1 MSCIPNHWVRART
14 SVHTERWSD
23 LTVQK
28 TLTAGFSKVD
38 LLASKGSTFHVSAHF
53 KPDSQ

>member
-1 MSCIPNHWVRART
+1 MSCIPNHWVRARI
-14 SVHTERWSD
+14 SLHTERWSD
-23 LTVQK
+23 LTVRK

-53 KPDSQ
+53 KLGSQ